1 MDVFIGGGIPVVN
14 VDSNNDDGVGSS
26 GDDDDDNHRNYNN
39 KTAPCQCLLLE
50 FLPRELLTQSIL
62 GGRYLNGND
71 LSNFWC
77 AATAMSTKTIIRS
90 STIEDIIRIIRH
102 RRTLLTSEEQTTL
115 LTMEERNSN
124 EEQDNDQDNED
135 DNVNNC
141 DYARRLVFRAFEE
154 AITAINDDDGDDDD
168 DDDDH
173 DHDHDKNEIIS
184 SFSFLNFLRLSRQ
197 IFGNLS
203 AIDYCENVPSN
214 LIWCG
219 ILQFRSKG
227 YGNKEGKIQ
236 VVLVTHPRRWSVEQT
251 RLWRNA
257 TTTMTTTTTT
267 SSSKTT
273 MMHNNETTAAAITV
287 DVIPYNFVPVGPR
300 RGRLVGVTKSDRRS
314 LRQLSQRLDETEL
327 VGRFACT
334 NSGRRSAHN
343 HDDSRGGF
351 NVKLISFAQG
361 QRKLDH
367 TFRQG
372 REPGGIPLNEEKIRM
387 TLRQKSKT
395 HHHTENTLLQ
405 DDDDDDDPNDATDD
419 ATDNDRNSL
428 LCCWDHDI
436 SWDEEENSRSI
447 RIAETPLA
455 LRDTMREYNKL
466 CTL

>member
-1 MDVFIGGGIPVVN
+1 MNVVIGGGGIPV

-26 GDDDDDNHRNYNN
+26 GNDDDNHRNHNT
-39 KTAPCQCLLLE
+39 KSPPCRCLLLE
-50 FLPRELLTQSIL
+50 FLPRELLAQSIL

-77 AATAMSTKTIIRS
+77 AAAMSTKKDIRS
-90 STIEDIIRIIRH
+90 STIEDNMIRIIRH
-102 RRTLLTSEEQTTL
+102 RRTMLTTEEQTTM
-115 LTMEERNSN
+115 TMEERNSN

-141 DYARRLVFRAFEE
+141 YYARRLVFRAFEE
-154 AITAINDDDGDDDD
+154 AITAINVDDDGDNNNDDD
-168 DDDDH
+168 DDN
-173 DHDHDKNEIIS
+173 NELIS
-184 SFSFLNFLRLSRQ
+184 SFSFRNFLRLSRQ
-197 IFGNLS
+197 IFGNLT
-203 AIDYCENVPSN
+203 AIEYCENVPSN

-219 ILQFRSKG
+219 ILQFCNKG
-227 YGNKEGKIQ
+227 YIKKEEKIQ

-257 TTTMTTTTTT
+257 TATRTTTSASRTTAMIHNNERTTTTAVAEVA
-267 SSSKTT
+267 S
-273 MMHNNETTAAAITV
+273 ITV

-314 LRQLSQRLDETEL
+314 LRQLSQKLDETEL
-327 VGRFACT
+327 VGRFACKNT
-334 NSGRRSAHN
+334 GRRSTN
-343 HDDSRGGF
+343 NNDNSNIRDGGSF

-361 QRKLDH
+361 QRKLDN

-372 REPGGIPLNEEKIRM
+372 REPGGIPLNEEKSSM
-387 TLRQKSKT
+387 TLRQKLKP

-405 DDDDDDDPNDATDD
+405 DDDHDDDPDD

-466 CTL
+466 CTQ

>member
-1 MDVFIGGGIPVVN
+1 MDVVIGGGIPVVN
-14 VDSNNDDGVGSS
+14 VDCNNDDGVGSS
-26 GDDDDDNHRNYNN
+26 GDDDDNNRNDNN

-77 AATAMSTKTIIRS
+77 AATAMSTKKIIRS
-90 STIEDIIRIIRH
+90 STIEDIIRIVRH

-115 LTMEERNSN
+115 TNMEERNSN

-135 DNVNNC
+135 DNVTNC
-141 DYARRLVFRAFEE
+141 DYARRL
-154 AITAINDDDGDDDD
+154 
-168 DDDDH
+168 
-173 DHDHDKNEIIS
+173 
-184 SFSFLNFLRLSRQ
+184 

-314 LRQLSQRLDETEL
+314 LRQLSQELDETEL

-343 HDDSRGGF
+343 HNDIRGGF

-361 QRKLDH
+361 QRQLDH
-367 TFRQG
+367 MFRQG
-372 REPGGIPLNEEKIRM
+372 REPG
-387 TLRQKSKT
+387 
-395 HHHTENTLLQ
+395 
-405 DDDDDDDPNDATDD
+405 
-419 ATDNDRNSL
+419 
-428 LCCWDHDI
+428 
-436 SWDEEENSRSI
+436 EENSRSI

>member
-1 MDVFIGGGIPVVN
+1 M
-14 VDSNNDDGVGSS
+14 DSNNDDGVGSS
-26 GDDDDDNHRNYNN
+26 GDDDDNHRNHDNT
-39 KTAPCQCLLLE
+39 KSAPCRCLLLE

-77 AATAMSTKTIIRS
+77 AVAMSTKKIIRS
-90 STIEDIIRIIRH
+90 STIEDMIRIIRH
-102 RRTLLTSEEQTTL
+102 RRTLLTSEEQTTM
-115 LTMEERNSN
+115 TMEERNSN
-124 EEQDNDQDNED
+124 EEQDNDD

-154 AITAINDDDGDDDD
+154 ATTAINDDDGDDDAD
-168 DDDDH
+168 DDDD
-173 DHDHDKNEIIS
+173 KNEVIS
-184 SFSFLNFLRLSRQ
+184 SFSFRNFLRLSRQ

-219 ILQFRSKG
+219 ILQFRNKG
-227 YGNKEGKIQ
+227 YEKKEGKIQ
-236 VVLVTHPRRWSVEQT
+236 VVLVTHPRRWSVEQI

-257 TTTMTTTTTT
+257 TTATTMTTST

-314 LRQLSQRLDETEL
+314 LRDLSQKLDETEL
-327 VGRFACT
+327 VGRFACKNT
-334 NSGRRSAHN
+334 GRRSTN
-343 HDDSRGGF
+343 NNNDIRGGSF

-361 QRKLDH
+361 QRKLDN

-372 REPGGIPLNEEKIRM
+372 REPGSIPLNEEKNSM
-387 TLRQKSKT
+387 TLSQKSKT
-395 HHHTENTLLQ
+395 HYHTENTLLQ
-405 DDDDDDDPNDATDD
+405 DDDDDDDDDPDD

>member
-1 MDVFIGGGIPVVN
+1 MDVVNGGGIPVV
-14 VDSNNDDGVGSS
+14 DSNNDDCVGSS
-26 GDDDDDNHRNYNN
+26 GDGDNHRNHNT
-39 KTAPCQCLLLE
+39 KSAPCRCLLLE
-50 FLPRELLTQSIL
+50 FLPRELLAQSIL

-77 AATAMSTKTIIRS
+77 AAAMSTKKIIRT
-90 STIEDIIRIIRH
+90 STIEDMIRIIRH
-102 RRTLLTSEEQTTL
+102 RRTLLTTEEQTTM
-115 LTMEERNSN
+115 TMEERNSN

-135 DNVNNC
+135 DNVNDC

-154 AITAINDDDGDDDD
+154 AITAINDDDGDSDDD
-168 DDDDH
+168 DDDD
-173 DHDHDKNEIIS
+173 DDRNERIS
-184 SFSFLNFLRLSRQ
+184 SFSLRNFLRLSRH

-219 ILQFRSKG
+219 ILQFRNKG
-227 YGNKEGKIQ
+227 YEKKEEKIQ
-236 VVLVTHPRRWSVEQT
+236 VVLVTHPRRWSVEQI

-257 TTTMTTTTTT
+257 TTTMATTT

-314 LRQLSQRLDETEL
+314 LRQLSQKLDETEL
-327 VGRFACT
+327 VGRFACKNT
-334 NSGRRSAHN
+334 GRRSTN
-343 HDDSRGGF
+343 NNNDIRGGSF

-361 QRKLDH
+361 QRKLDN

-372 REPGGIPLNEEKIRM
+372 REPGGIPLNEEKISM

-405 DDDDDDDPNDATDD
+405 DNDDDPDD
-419 ATDNDRNSL
+419 ATDNDRNTL

-436 SWDEEENSRSI
+436 SWDEEENFTSI
-447 RIAETPLA
+447 RIAETPLT